1 MPRNPKQDEN
11 LKKGRDTQ
19 FKSGEMAA
27 KNGRKGGIVSGEAKR
42 ANKSLA
48 SLAKSIAQQ
57 PAPDKLKGQI
67 KRVGLAIDDEDM
79 TCNAAIVAG
88 VYGKAVSG
96 DDKAVDRWETWTSEG
111 TADDKPFKIPAEI
124 IGKAFVDI
132 NRQIVPNKSYIF
144 KGGRGGLKSSYISEK
159 IPELLINNPT
169 MHACVVRK
177 QTNTLKDS
185 VYSQIQW
192 AINEMGLSAD
202 FDFKVSPV
210 EITYRKTGQKIYF
223 RGCDDPVKLKSLK
236 PPFGYVGIL
245 WIEERDQ
252 LAGAAEERSVRQSV
266 LRGGNDAYFFGS
278 YNPPKSRANW
288 VNQQLLEPD
297 ENRIVHH
304 SSYLEAPPEWLGTMF
319 LDDAEHLKEVN
330 PAAYEHEYLG
340 VSNGDGGNV
349 FDNIEARRITDEEI
363 GRFDRIYQGVDWGYY
378 PDIFAFVRVHYDV
391 ARETIYFIDE
401 HCNNKTSN
409 ADNAAWIKKA
419 GYDDYPVTCDSAEPK
434 SVADFRASGVNAFE
448 AIKGPGSVE
457 YGMKWLQIRKMVI
470 DPERTPT
477 VYKEFVN
484 YEFERDKDGNVISGY
499 PDKDNH
505 TIDSTRYALEKVF
518 RVYGVKA

>member
-1 MPRNPKQDEN
+1 MPRKGKEN
-11 LKKGRDTQ
+11 LVPLDKRTKEEQ
-19 FKSGEMAA
+19 
-27 KNGRKGGIVSGEAKR
+27 RKIAQMGGIASGKARR

-48 SLAKSIAQQ
+48 SIAKSIAQQ

-67 KRVGLAIDDEDM
+67 KRAGLAIDGEDM

-210 EITYRKTGQKIYF
+210 EITFRKTGQKIYF

-363 GRFDRIYQGVDWGYY
+363 KSFDRIYQGVDFGWS
-378 PDIFAFVRVHYDV
+378 PDPFAFLRIHYDV
-391 ARETIYFIDE
+391 KQEKLYFIDE
-401 HCNNKTSN
+401 HKTNKTSN
-409 ADNAAWIKKA
+409 QANAEWIIGH
-419 GYDDYPVTCDSAEPK
+419 GYNDTFVTCDSAEPK
-434 SVADFRASGVNAFE
+434 SVADLRACGLRAQG
-448 AIKGPGSVE
+448 ALKGAGSVE
-457 YGMKWLQIRKMVI
+457 YGMKWLQCRKIII
-470 DPERTPT
+470 DPDRTPEA
-477 VYKEFVN
+477 YREFIN
-484 YEFERDKDGNVISGY
+484 YEYERDKDGNIISGY
-499 PDKDNH
+499 PDRDDH
-505 TIDSTRYALEKVF
+505 FISAARYAMERVF
-518 RVYGVKA
+518 RKYGSKA

>member
-11 LKKGRDTQ
+11 LKKNAFTADQSRE
-19 FKSGEMAA
+19 KAA
-27 KNGRKGGIVSGEAKR
+27 RNGRKGGIASGEAKR
-42 ANKSLA
+42 ANKSLS

-111 TADDKPFKIPAEI
+111 AADDKPFKIPAEI

-132 NRQIVPNKSYIF
+132 NRQIVPNRSYIF

-236 PPFGYVGIL
+236 PTFGYVGIL

-297 ENRIVHH
+297 ENRVVHH

-349 FDNIEARRITDEEI
+349 FDKIEIRTITDEEI
-363 GRFDRIYQGVDWGYY
+363 SHFDHIFQGVDWGWY
-378 PDIFAFVRVHYDV
+378 PDPFAFVRLNYDR
-391 ARETIYFIDE
+391 ARETITFIAE
-401 HCNNKTSN
+401 ITNNKTSN
-409 ADNAAWIKKA
+409 EQNAEKIKAA
-419 GYDDYPVTCDSAEPK
+419 GYDDSYITCDSAEPK
-434 SVADFRASGVNAFE
+434 SVNDFRSAGLPAKLAV
-448 AIKGPGSVE
+448 KGPGSVD
-457 YGMKWLQIRKMVI
+457 YGMKWLQVRKLVI
-470 DPERTPT
+470 DPARTPR
-477 VYKEFVN
+477 VYNEFLH

-499 PDKDNH
+499 PDADNH
-505 TIDSTRYALEKVF
+505 TIDATRYALE
-518 RVYGVKA
+518 RVYNKFGSKA